1 MSVNEGDRIFGIRR
15 EMGYDEYEL
24 PEIKSLIFKGNLV
37 PELITMPPPVL
48 NHEG

>member
-1 MSVNEGDRIFGIRR
+1 MSVNEDVRIFGIRR
-15 EMGYDEYEL
+15 EMGYNEYEL
-24 PEIKSLIFKGNLV
+24 PEIKSLIFKGNLF